1 MKTKKILAYLLAV
14 MMMASILSGCGGTS
28 STPSDSTASDSSS
41 AEDSQAEEISW
52 PERDITLT
60 VGFAAGGDCD
70 TATRFLA
77 DALTDELGAN
87 VVVVDMAGS
96 NGGIATEEI
105 NATSDPEYNFLVMLS
120 GSLAGNPV
128 TGVTELTYQDF
139 EPVCSFGNYSGETLY
154 VAADAPYDTFEEF
167 VEYAKTNTVKMGVAM
182 GGSLYMTCAALKDT
196 AGLDGLELLD
206 AGDGMD
212 RMLAILGGTID
223 CTFASY
229 SSGRDYIENGD
240 FKEIATLCVDRISAA
255 PDMPC
260 VAEYYPSVNMYHRF
274 SILAQS
280 GVDQAICQK
289 LNDAIQ
295 NVYANN
301 PDYVKNMEDYT
312 FQSAKPM
319 TIEETTADMQ
329 AQYETFQGMAQYVG

>member
-1 MKTKKILAYLLAV
+1 MKSKKLLVFLMVAV
-14 MMMASILSGCGGTS
+14 MMANILSGCGESKTEAPTDT
-28 STPSDSTASDSSS
+28 TPTDTENA
-41 AEDSQAEEISW
+41 W

-77 DALTDELGAN
+77 DALTKELGVN

-128 TGVTELTYQDF
+128 TGVTELSYKDF
-139 EPVCSFGNYSGETLY
+139 EPICSFGNYSGETLY

-182 GGSLYMTCAALKDT
+182 GGSLYMTCAALKDV

-206 AGDGMD
+206 AGDGVN

-240 FKEIATLCVDRISAA
+240 FKQIATLCVDRIAAA

-260 VAEYYPSVNMYHRF
+260 VAETYPSVNMYHRF
-274 SILAQS
+274 AILAK
-280 GVDQAICQK
+280 GGTDPAICQK
-289 LNDAIQ
+289 FNDAIQ
-295 NVYANN
+295 SVYAND
-301 PDYVKNMEDYT
+301 PEYVKNMEDYT

-319 TIEETTADMQ
+319 TIEETLADME
-329 AQYETFQGMAQYVG
+329 AQYETFQGMAKYVA

>member
-1 MKTKKILAYLLAV
+1 MKKILALLLV
-14 MMMASILSGCGGTS
+14 LMMAFSLVACGT
-28 STPSDSTASDSSS
+28 TNETQ
-41 AEDSQAEEISW
+41 EAEEPGEETLVW

-77 DALTDELGAN
+77 DALGAELGVN
-87 VVVVDMAGS
+87 VAVVDMSGS

-154 VAADAPYDTFEEF
+154 VKADAPYDTFEEF

-182 GGSLYMTCAALKDT
+182 GGSLYMTCAALKDA
-196 AGLDGLELLD
+196 AGLEKLELVD
-206 AGDGMD
+206 AGDGVN
-212 RMLAILGGTID
+212 RMTAILGGTID

-240 FKEIATLCVDRISAA
+240 FKELATLCVERIAAA
-255 PDMPC
+255 PDMPS
-260 VAEYYPSVNMYHRF
+260 VSEFYPSVNMYHRF
-274 SILAQS
+274 CILAQG
-280 GVDQAICQK
+280 GVDSAICQK

-295 NVYANN
+295 AVYTNN
-301 PDYVKNMEDYT
+301 ADYVKSMEDYT

-319 TIEETTADMQ
+319 TIEETLADME
-329 AQYETFQGMAQYVG
+329 AQYATFQGMAKYVG